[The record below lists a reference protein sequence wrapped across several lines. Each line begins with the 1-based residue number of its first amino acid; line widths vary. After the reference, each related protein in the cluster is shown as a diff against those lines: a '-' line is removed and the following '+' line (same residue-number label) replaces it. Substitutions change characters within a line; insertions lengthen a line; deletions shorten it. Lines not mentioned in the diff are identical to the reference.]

1 MRCMSRTNI
10 AARRWRKIIRDQ
22 QASGLSVAEYCRR
35 ARVSAWSLYCWRRR
49 LRAEPKAAAKFVEVK
64 VARGSAEAPAEGP
77 GGSPSGISL
86 CLPGSRC
93 IMVRP
98 GFDGQTL
105 LALLQVLEANPA
117 SPATEGAGP

>member
-1 MRCMSRTNI
+1 
-10 AARRWRKIIRDQ
+10 
-22 QASGLSVAEYCRR
+22 VAEYCRR

-49 LRAEPKAAAKFVEVK
+49 LRVGRGIAAEFVEVK
-64 VARGSAEAPAEGP
+64 VTRENAEAPAEEL

-93 IMVRP
+93 VMVRP

-117 SPATEGAGP
+117 RVAVEEGGP